1 MANVVQFR
9 GEERWMRYGK
19 NTVISVRVQEET
31 KKEAE
36 RLFDEMGLSMS
47 TAVNL
52 FLKQVVLTGKIPLN
66 YRQKKEGIN
75 R

>member
-1 MANVVQFR
+1 MA
-9 GEERWMRYGK
+9 K

-36 RLFDEMGLSMS
+36 QLFEEMGLSMS

-52 FLKQVVLTGKIPLN
+52 FLKQVVLTGKIPFELSAEERRN
-66 YRQKKEGIN
+66 P
-75 R
+75 

>member
-1 MANVVQFR
+1 MA
-9 GEERWMRYGK
+9 K

-36 RLFDEMGLSMS
+36 RLFEEMGLSMS

-52 FLKQVVLTGKIPLN
+52 FLKQVVLTGKIPFELSAEERRN
-66 YRQKKEGIN
+66 Q
-75 R
+75 

>member
-1 MANVVQFR
+1 MV
-9 GEERWMRYGK
+9 K

-36 RLFDEMGLSMS
+36 QLFSEMGLSMS

-52 FLKQVVLTGKIPLN
+52 FLKQVVLTGKIPFELSAEERRN
-66 YRQKKEGIN
+66 Q
-75 R
+75 

>member
-1 MANVVQFR
+1 MA
-9 GEERWMRYGK
+9 K

-52 FLKQVVLTGKIPLN
+52 FLKQVVLTGKIPFELSAEE
-66 YRQKKEGIN
+66 RRSQ
-75 R
+75 

>member
-1 MANVVQFR
+1 MA
-9 GEERWMRYGK
+9 K

-36 RLFDEMGLSMS
+36 QLFSEMGLSMS

-52 FLKQVVLTGKIPLN
+52 FLKQVVLTGKIPFELSAEERRN
-66 YRQKKEGIN
+66 Q
-75 R
+75 

>member
-1 MANVVQFR
+1 MA
-9 GEERWMRYGK
+9 K

-36 RLFDEMGLSMS
+36 RLFEEMGLSMS

-52 FLKQVVLTGKIPLN
+52 FLKQVVRTGKIPFELSAEERRN
-66 YRQKKEGIN
+66 P
-75 R
+75 

>member
-1 MANVVQFR
+1 MA
-9 GEERWMRYGK
+9 K

-36 RLFDEMGLSMS
+36 RLFEEIGLSMS

-52 FLKQVVLTGKIPLN
+52 FLKQVVLTGKIPFELSAEE
-66 YRQKKEGIN
+66 RRHQ
-75 R
+75 

>member
-1 MANVVQFR
+1 M
-9 GEERWMRYGK
+9 K
-19 NTVISVRVQEET
+19 TKVIVSARVDEDT

-52 FLKQVVLTGKIPLN
+52 FLKQVVLTGKIPFELSAEE
-66 YRQKKEGIN
+66 RRHQ
-75 R
+75 